1 MKRNKS
7 VVQGNYSLFGRQLLF
22 DFVIEVRAD
31 WSRAKCVRSFQR
43 FRSVR
48 AAQATVVSL
57 SLYRFYNRNP
67 TISV

>member
-57 SLYRFYNRNP
+57 SL
-67 TISV
+67 